1 MPQPSTVISEKAVG
15 RIVEQA
21 LASVPGCIHH
31 ASGLDKVT
39 GRELPRWEIDL
50 DSENR
55 AMSIVAQIAVRW
67 PSPVT
72 EVAVS
77 ARQAL
82 HSWVERYTDIPV
94 IKADVAVAAVVPGDV
109 DNSQPTRVT
118 SEDIAARQ
126 HEPSIEA
133 VTASPL
139 ETREVTTNRQV
150 TSLLHPKPFGDVT
163 LTPVHVNRTAT
174 ELIHPQHTRIEPF
187 KDVVAHRTP
196 VMPVRPVHTRKELT
210 PISVNSTYVQSP
222 VTPEPIRPTIY
233 PSVDRTPVVHVDT
246 SAKPRKTER
255 IVTHSRPVE
264 PPLTPTPI
272 TPSITPTAKRIPV
285 THLVGEIGPR
295 RTDPIVVE
303 SMPVESVRAYPLKPS
318 PVTVDKTEVTHPKAP
333 ETPVDQHKVMQA
345 LEDDEKQAV
354 AHARAGW
361 PRPFAESDATKKRK
375 AKEAEHAAR
384 AQRRRERDARKI
396 RTVVSPG
403 TVYPSTVGTPGGKTP
418 SSDRSIPVLRRD
430 ADDGSRKGQK

>member
-1 MPQPSTVISEKAVG
+1 M
-15 RIVEQA
+15 
-21 LASVPGCIHH
+21 
-31 ASGLDKVT
+31 
-39 GRELPRWEIDL
+39 
-50 DSENR
+50 
-55 AMSIVAQIAVRW
+55 
-67 PSPVT
+67 
-72 EVAVS
+72 
-77 ARQAL
+77 
-82 HSWVERYTDIPV
+82 
-94 IKADVAVAAVVPGDV
+94 
-109 DNSQPTRVT
+109 
-118 SEDIAARQ
+118 
-126 HEPSIEA
+126 
-133 VTASPL
+133 
-139 ETREVTTNRQV
+139 
-150 TSLLHPKPFGDVT
+150 
-163 LTPVHVNRTAT
+163 
-174 ELIHPQHTRIEPF
+174 
-187 KDVVAHRTP
+187 
-196 VMPVRPVHTRKELT
+196 
-210 PISVNSTYVQSP
+210 
-222 VTPEPIRPTIY
+222 
-233 PSVDRTPVVHVDT
+233 DT

-272 TPSITPTAKRIPV
+272 TPSIMPTAKRIPV

-318 PVTVDKTEVTHPKAP
+318 PITVDKTEVTHPKAP

-361 PRPFAESDATKKRK
+361 PQPFAESDATKKRK
-375 AKEAEHAAR
+375 AKEAERAAR

-430 ADDGSRKGQK
+430 ANDGSRKGQK

>member
-21 LASVPGCIHH
+21 LASVPGCIRH

-72 EVAVS
+72 EVAAT

-82 HSWVERYTDIPV
+82 HAWVERYTDIPV
-94 IKADVAVAAVVPGDV
+94 IKADVTVAAVVPGDV

-126 HEPSIEA
+126 HEPTLEA

-139 ETREVTTNRQV
+139 ETQEVTTNRQV

-196 VMPVRPVHTRKELT
+196 VMPVPPVHTRKELT
-210 PISVNSTYVQSP
+210 PISVHRTNVQSP

-318 PVTVDKTEVTHPKAP
+318 PITVDKTEVTHPKAP

-361 PRPFAESDATKKRK
+361 PQPFAESDATKKRK
-375 AKEAEHAAR
+375 AKEAERAAR

-430 ADDGSRKGQK
+430 ANDGSRKGQK